1 VEFLGQQCE
10 NRAMRP
16 IPALIEAGG
25 ACAASGSFAWAAVAP
40 LSQIFGPTIRRTGD
54 ESAVALT
61 FDDGP
66 NPAATPALLDLLE
79 RHDACATFFVTGE
92 HVRAFPELTREIGE
106 RGHTIG
112 NHTDTHP
119 QLVFRSASEITAQLD
134 RCDDAIR
141 EATGKGPRWMRPPF
155 GFRGP
160 LLNGAV
166 RRRGGAGVVMWSVLA
181 WDWKP
186 RAPETVIGHLQRV
199 RGGDIV
205 LLHDGDF
212 RRREGDRHHTVAALA
227 HWLPRWRD
235 AGTRFVT
242 LDDVGEVDTNP
253 A

>member
-1 VEFLGQQCE
+1 
-10 NRAMRP
+10 MRE

-54 ESAVALT
+54 DASVALT

-66 NPAATPALLDLLE
+66 NPAVTPALLDLLGQHGV
-79 RHDACATFFVTGE
+79 RATFFVTGE
-92 HVRAFPELTREIGE
+92 HVRAFPDLAREIVA

-112 NHTDTHP
+112 NHTDTHRM
-119 QLVFRSASEITAQLD
+119 LVFRSTSEITNELE
-134 RCDDAIR
+134 RCDEAIH
-141 EATGKGPRWMRPPF
+141 EATGKKPRWMRPPF

-160 LLNGAV
+160 CVRSAV
-166 RRRGGAGVVMWSVLA
+166 RDWGGAGVVMWSTLA

-186 RAPETVIGHLQRV
+186 SRVEKVVGHLQRV

-212 RRREGDRHHTVAALA
+212 REPEGDRHHTVAALA
-227 HWLPRWRD
+227 QWLPRWRD
-235 AGTRFVT
+235 AGIRFMS
-242 LDDVGEVDTNP
+242 LDDIGKWEVSRD
-253 A
+253 

>member
-1 VEFLGQQCE
+1 M
-10 NRAMRP
+10 MRP

-54 ESAVALT
+54 ESSVALT

-66 NPAATPALLDLLE
+66 NPAATPALLDLLD
-79 RHDACATFFVTGE
+79 RHEARATFFVTGE
-92 HVRAFPELTREIGE
+92 HVRAFPELAREIVS

-112 NHTDTHP
+112 NHTDSHRM
-119 QLVFRSASEITAQLD
+119 LIFRSTAEIADELK
-134 RCDDAIR
+134 RCDEAIH
-141 EATGKGPRWMRPPF
+141 EATGKTPRWMRPPF

-160 LLNGAV
+160 CVRGAV
-166 RRRGGAGVVMWSVLA
+166 REWGGAGVVMWSALA

-186 RAPETVIGHLQRV
+186 KRTEKVVEHLQRV

-212 RRREGDRHHTVAALA
+212 REPEGDRHHTVAALA
-227 HWLPRWRD
+227 HWLPRWKD
-235 AGTRFVT
+235 AGMQFVS
-242 LDDVGEVDTNP
+242 LDDIGEWEVTSD
-253 A
+253 